1 VLDRPQPSVL
11 IAAAKWWPLSARLAA
26 ALHRHG
32 CQVRAVCPT
41 RHPLTHVSD
50 LRQIYRYGGIFS
62 LSSLRRALLECRP
75 DVVIPCDDGVV
86 AQLHVLHRL
95 DPSLRLLIE
104 RSLGPPDSFSVVA
117 SRYRLLNAAVELG
130 IRVPRTRRVE
140 KSEDLENWHEDI
152 ASAAVIKVDGES
164 GGNGVRIVHSLSES
178 LAAFRELRAPC
189 NSATAWKRLAIDRN
203 PLALWQRHQQRV
215 REVTVQEFIPG
226 RPANCMLVCWRGEL
240 LSLISVVVVAAE
252 GATGAASIVRV
263 IQNERMKRAA
273 ELLVSRL
280 NLSGFYGLDFIME
293 SGTGV
298 PYLIEMNPRC
308 TQLGHIEIAGPGSLA
323 GVLSAALR
331 GGARPP
337 VQNPISSNM
346 IALFPQALAAGKT
359 CRPYI
364 DASYH
369 DAPFEEPQLM
379 RELMLKSWPQRQ
391 WIARFY
397 HFFRPLE
404 RIDPILF
411 EDIDT
416 VAEADA
422 VALAR

>member
-1 VLDRPQPSVL
+1 
-11 IAAAKWWPLSARLAA
+11 
-26 ALHRHG
+26 
-32 CQVRAVCPT
+32 
-41 RHPLTHVSD
+41 
-50 LRQIYRYGGIFS
+50 
-62 LSSLRRALLECRP
+62 
-75 DVVIPCDDGVV
+75 
-86 AQLHVLHRL
+86 
-95 DPSLRLLIE
+95 
-104 RSLGPPDSFSVVA
+104 
-117 SRYRLLNAAVELG
+117 
-130 IRVPRTRRVE
+130 
-140 KSEDLENWHEDI
+140 
-152 ASAAVIKVDGES
+152 
-164 GGNGVRIVHSLSES
+164 
-178 LAAFRELRAPC
+178 
-189 NSATAWKRLAIDRN
+189 
-203 PLALWQRHQQRV
+203 
-215 REVTVQEFIPG
+215 
-226 RPANCMLVCWRGEL
+226 MLVCWRGEL

-331 GGARPP
+331 GAPRPP
-337 VQNPISSNM
+337 AQNPISSDT
-346 IALFPQALAAGKT
+346 IALFPQALAAGTT

>member
-1 VLDRPQPSVL
+1 
-11 IAAAKWWPLSARLAA
+11 
-26 ALHRHG
+26 
-32 CQVRAVCPT
+32 
-41 RHPLTHVSD
+41 
-50 LRQIYRYGGIFS
+50 
-62 LSSLRRALLECRP
+62 
-75 DVVIPCDDGVV
+75 
-86 AQLHVLHRL
+86 
-95 DPSLRLLIE
+95 
-104 RSLGPPDSFSVVA
+104 VVA
-117 SRYRLLNAAVELG
+117 SRYRLLNIAVELG

-140 KSEDLENWHEDI
+140 KTEDLESWHEKDI
-152 ASAAVIKVDGES
+152 ASAAVLKVDGES

-178 LAAFRELRAPC
+178 VAAYRELRVPGS
-189 NSATAWKRLAIDRN
+189 SATAWKRLAIDRN
-203 PLALWQRHQQRV
+203 PLALWLHQQRV

-240 LSLISVVVVAAE
+240 LSLVSVIVVAAE
-252 GATGAASIVRV
+252 GATGASSIVRV

-308 TQLGHIEIAGPGSLA
+308 TQLGHIEIAGLGSLA
-323 GVLSAALR
+323 GVFSAALR
-331 GGARPP
+331 GGPRPP
-337 VQNPISSNM
+337 VQNPISGNT

-369 DAPFEEPQLM
+369 DVPFEEPQLM
-379 RELMLKSWPQRQ
+379 RELMLKPWPQRR

-404 RIDPILF
+404 RVDPILF

-416 VAEADA
+416 VTEAGA